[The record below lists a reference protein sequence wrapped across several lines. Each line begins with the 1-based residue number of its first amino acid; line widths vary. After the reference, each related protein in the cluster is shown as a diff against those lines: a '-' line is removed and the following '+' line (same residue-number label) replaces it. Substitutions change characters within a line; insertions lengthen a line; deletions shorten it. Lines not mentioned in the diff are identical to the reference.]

1 VPSSRARAAD
11 IKLLVGATVAVLLAG
26 FFIAGGVF
34 VATRSKGG
42 VVCGQLNIGSAT
54 DIRERLQDGGPEFR
68 TGGANCGF
76 WLALAD
82 GNIVAYKVEQP
93 QNCALQLKR
102 DHWECGK
109 QTVPV
114 EGLAQYDVS
123 IQTVGQTDSV
133 IIDLLPP
140 GAAPSTTTV
149 TSAPANAP

>member
-11 IKLLVGATVAVLLAG
+11 IKLLISATVAVLLAG

-34 VATRSKGG
+34 IATNSKGS

-54 DIRERLQDGGPEFR
+54 NVRQTLQNGGPYFQ
-68 TGGANCGF
+68 TGGAGCGF

-82 GNIVAYKVEQP
+82 GNIVAYKVDQP
-93 QNCALQLKR
+93 QNCSLQLKR
-102 DHWECGK
+102 DHWECGS
-109 QTVPV
+109 QTVPA
-114 EGLAQYDVS
+114 EGLARYDVS

-140 GAAPSTTTV
+140 GSAPSTTTV
-149 TSAPANAP
+149 TNAPSP